1 MAGTDSSGRPELE
14 AVVDIVE
21 HLEDLAAQLGD
32 DVVLRACDLWKASP
46 ERGFMSAIEA
56 ALAEVDPDPDQGEQL
71 SMPVDVYGANL
82 RYLKGHQR

>member
-1 MAGTDSSGRPELE
+1 MAATNGNGRPDLE

-56 ALAEVDPDPDQGEQL
+56 ALAEVEEPDGGEQL
-71 SMPVDVYGANL
+71 AMPVGLAGWPTP
-82 RYLKGHQR
+82 RRR